1 MAKKATKSRKSQPA
15 TKSHQIVTLLSCST
29 GASVPELMKATDWQ
43 AHSVRGFM
51 AGTLKKKG
59 MGVAST
65 REDGK
70 DRRYRIVEK
79 V

>member
-1 MAKKATKSRKSQPA
+1 MAKKAAKSRKSTPS
-15 TKSHQIVTLLSCST
+15 TKSQQIVTLLSRPT
-29 GASVPELMKATDWQ
+29 GASLPELMKATEWQ

-59 MGVAST
+59 VQVASS
-65 REDGK
+65 REEGK

>member
-1 MAKKATKSRKSQPA
+1 MAKKATKSQKSKPS
-15 TKSHQIVTLLSCST
+15 TKSLQIVTLLSRPN
-29 GASVPELMKATDWQ
+29 GASLPELMKATDWQ

-59 MGVAST
+59 VEVASS
-65 REDGK
+65 REEGE
-70 DRRYRIVEK
+70 DRRYLIVEK